1 MSVGLITGD
10 KTERPGMRRQGRL
23 ALGVVGVLSWLAGGV
38 AAFVSDNG
46 AGAAALVAVGAL
58 AGAIS
63 AIGRWPT
70 RVVFSGQELSW
81 ADVRETVESQIQ
93 TAREGERPAAAL
105 AELAVLRERLDRLA
119 LTGEVPRHPAAEY
132 DDHVADALQRV
143 APTAS
148 RLLRTE
154 VRSRVTADFELIS
167 DDRRVFVETKWRR
180 DPAIEFRGETL
191 PRLVAGLPPNAPLVV
206 VTNSVDVKAFR
217 SEWSSMLG
225 SRARLVS
232 WRQPADDDALREAL
246 TALMSG

>member
-1 MSVGLITGD
+1 MSLSTAAGET
-10 KTERPGMRRQGRL
+10 RSAGMRIRGRL
-23 ALGVVGVLSWLAGGV
+23 ALGIVGVISWLAGGV

-58 AGAIS
+58 AGAFA

-93 TAREGERPAAAL
+93 TAKEGERPAAAL

-132 DDHVADALQRV
+132 DDQVADALRRV
-143 APTAS
+143 APPGS

-154 VRSRVTADFELIS
+154 VRSRETPDFELAS
-167 DDRRVFVETKWRR
+167 DDHRVYVETKWRR
-180 DPAIEFRGETL
+180 DPLPAFRGETL
-191 PRLVAGLPPNAPLVV
+191 HRLLPGLPPGAALLI
-206 VTNSVDVKAFR
+206 VTNSVDVDAFR
-217 SEWSSMLG
+217 AELSSMLDG
-225 SRARLVS
+225 RARLVS
-232 WRQPADDDALREAL
+232 WRQPADDDALRDAL
-246 TALMSG
+246 TALLPA